1 MKKYSIDITATAR
14 ATVVVRAPDKSSAL
28 EFLKENFDGYN
39 LNYEIDEMCAEV
51 DADYYSHKLQRDGMN
66 VTVVDD
72 EPYGVTELEADDTT
86 EADYVVS
93 NEWLEDSGYEVVTT
107 IRKRENV

>member
-1 MKKYSIDITATAR
+1 MKTYKIDITATAR
-14 ATVVVRAPDKSSAL
+14 ATVTVQAPDKLTAM

-39 LNYEIDEMCAEV
+39 LNYEIDEMSAEV
-51 DADYYSHKLQRDGMN
+51 DAGIADIQQGG

-72 EPYGVTELEADDTT
+72 VWGVSEIEAHDNT
-86 EADYVVS
+86 EADYIVS
-93 NEWLEDSGYEVVTT
+93 NEWLEDSGYEVITT

>member
-14 ATVVVRAPDKSSAL
+14 ATVVVRAPDKLSAM
-28 EFLKENFDGYN
+28 EYLKENFDGYN

-51 DADYYSHKLQRDGMN
+51 DAGLRDIQRDG

-72 EPYGVTELEADDTT
+72 VWGVTELEDHDTT
-86 EADYVVS
+86 EADYIVS
-93 NEWLEDSGYEVVTT
+93 NEWLEDSGYEVVTI
-107 IRKRENV
+107 IRKRETV

>member
-14 ATVVVRAPDKSSAL
+14 ATVTVEAPDKLTAM
-28 EFLKENFDGYN
+28 EYLKENFDGYN

-51 DADYYSHKLQRDGMN
+51 DAGLRDIQRDG

-72 EPYGVTELEADDTT
+72 VWGVTELGEYDLP
-86 EADYVVS
+86 EADYVVDTK
-93 NEWLEDSGYEVVTT
+93 WLEDSGYEVITT
-107 IRKRENV
+107 IRKRETV